1 MLSLSKAARPV
12 AIRGFI
18 PTLRKQ
24 GNSIL
29 GGPVTNFV
37 EQLLLPRLAV

>member
-1 MLSLSKAARPV
+1 MLPSGKAARPV

-18 PTLRKQ
+18 PTLRQQ

-37 EQLLLPRLAV
+37 GQLLVPRLAV